1 MPTWPGTLPQTPL
14 EQAYE
19 ETMRPSQVRSSIN
32 GLPIVQ
38 RQRSPG
44 YAKPINLM
52 LQMTSAQVDTF
63 QSFYRTDLG
72 NGAISFNWTHPRT
85 NVIVRVRFIGGQVPK
100 TTAIG
105 HDTYHVTCPAE
116 LMP

>member
-1 MPTWPGTLPQTPL
+1 MPTWPVTLPQTPL

-19 ETMRPSQVRSSIN
+19 ETMRVSQVRSSID

-44 YAKPINLM
+44 YAKPINLV

-63 QSFYRTDLG
+63 QSFYQTDLG
-72 NGAISFNWTHPRT
+72 HGAVSFVWTHPRT
-85 NVIVRVRFIGGQVPK
+85 GVTVNVRCIGGQVPK
-100 TTAIG
+100 TVPIG
-105 HDTYHVTCPAE
+105 HDTYHVTCAAE